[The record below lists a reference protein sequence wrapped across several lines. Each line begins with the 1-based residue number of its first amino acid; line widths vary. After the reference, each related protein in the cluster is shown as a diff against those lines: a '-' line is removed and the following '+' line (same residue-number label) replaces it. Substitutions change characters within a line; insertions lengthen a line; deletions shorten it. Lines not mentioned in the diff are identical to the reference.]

1 MPVIATKETS
11 TLPETLQRCLH
22 ALDQKKAESLRL
34 IDVGEVSSITD
45 HFLIAT
51 GTSNPHLK
59 ALGQVVVDELEKL
72 DQAAHISGA
81 GDQSGW
87 VVIDAFDFMVHIF
100 TRETRE
106 FFNLEGLWK
115 DGRTIDIQEYVT

>member
-1 MPVIATKETS
+1 MTVIATKDTS
-11 TLPETLQRCLH
+11 TLPESLQRCVK
-22 ALDQKKAESLRL
+22 ALDDKKAESIRL
-34 IDVGEVSSITD
+34 INVGEVSSITEYL
-45 HFLIAT
+45 LITT

-59 ALGQVVVDELEKL
+59 ALGKAVQEELDKL
-72 DQAAHISGA
+72 DMESQTTGA

-115 DGRTIDIQEYVT
+115 DGKTIELELCE